1 MRGLPAIWF
10 GLLLLALLTALT
22 SWIERAVQP
31 PAPKRDGSTRHDV
44 DYIVKNFAS
53 VRTDGYG
60 NPRYEL
66 SGAEMRHYPDDDSTD
81 LVRPHYTIY
90 SQKMQ
95 TTQIFSDQGKVSA
108 NGENVYFVDN
118 VKVVRAATEQKG
130 EMTVLTSYLHV
141 VPDQEMAETN
151 RPITILQA
159 PHTVVHANGMQYYKK
174 EGIVNLYQRV
184 KAHYE
189 RPGDRNAKPLTI
201 AQVVGNAQ
209 FFDGVS
215 SVVKP
220 ASPVVPVLPSVK
232 TDASKNAGVSKKPAK
247 ASTPAPAKKAATP
260 TNQQKKSKS
269 SVPKRNKQPADSE
282 KKMIN
287 KSTANK
293 ANTGT
298 KSDRVRR
305 HYEKP

>member
-1 MRGLPAIWF
+1 MKGLPAIWF
-10 GLLLLALLTALT
+10 GLLLLALMTALT
-22 SWIERAVQP
+22 FWIDRTVQL

-44 DYIVKNFAS
+44 DYIVKNFS
-53 VRTDGYG
+53 SIRTDGYG

-66 SGAEMRHYPDDDSTD
+66 SGVEMRHYPDDDSTD

-95 TTQIFSDQGKVSA
+95 TTQIFSDKGKISA

-118 VKVVRAATEQKG
+118 VKVVRAATPQKG

-141 VPDQEMAETN
+141 VPDQELAETN
-151 RPITILQA
+151 RSVTILQA

-189 RPGDRNAKPLTI
+189 KPGDRNAKPLTI
-201 AQVVGNAQ
+201 EQVVAQ
-209 FFDGVS
+209 DQLFAKVP

-220 ASPVVPVLPSVK
+220 ASAVVPVVPSVK
-232 TDASKNAGVSKKPAK
+232 ADTSKNTGKNKKTSQS
-247 ASTPAPAKKAATP
+247 STPTSTKKTETS

-269 SVPKRNKQPADSE
+269 SAAKGNKPSADSQ
-282 KKMIN
+282 KNMIK

-298 KSDRVRR
+298 KADRVRR